1 MAESFA
7 IWGSS
12 GHAKVLAELLR
23 LRGDRLVVLF
33 DRQEVTPAVPGVPLH
48 VGQDGFERWCAQAG
62 SLAGLQGAIAIGHC
76 TPDRL
81 DILALFRRH
90 GIAVPALVHPQAAV
104 CSNARLGAGVQVL
117 AQAVVSAEAVIGEA
131 TIVNH
136 RASVDH
142 ECVIGAGVHLT
153 PGVTLCGCVTV
164 GDHVFIGAG
173 AIVLP
178 RVRIGD
184 GAVIGAGA
192 VVTQDVPA
200 GVTVAGVPA
209 RTL

>member
-12 GHAKVLAELLR
+12 GHAKVLVELLR

-33 DRQEVTPAVPGVPLH
+33 DQQDVKPAVSDVPLY
-48 VGQDGFERWCAQAG
+48 VGKDGFERWCAQTG
-62 SLAGLQGAIAIGHC
+62 PVSGLQGAIAIGHC
-76 TPDRL
+76 TPARL
-81 DILALFRRH
+81 DILALFRQH
-90 GIAVPALVHPQAAV
+90 GIAVPALVHPQASV
-104 CSNARLGAGVQVL
+104 CGNARLGAGVQVL

-209 RTL
+209 RPL